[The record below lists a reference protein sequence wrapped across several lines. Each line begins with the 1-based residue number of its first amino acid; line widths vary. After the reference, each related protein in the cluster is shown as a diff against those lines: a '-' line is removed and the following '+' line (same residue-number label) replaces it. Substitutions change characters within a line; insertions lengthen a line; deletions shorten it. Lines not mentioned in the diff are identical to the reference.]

1 MNDVRRAVKSG
12 HMKVGKLILDGRS
25 RRIDDARPFTKP
37 SAEAEREQR
46 RKANVRAKRARKAN
60 RSR

>member
-1 MNDVRRAVKSG
+1 
-12 HMKVGKLILDGRS
+12 MKVGKLILDGRS